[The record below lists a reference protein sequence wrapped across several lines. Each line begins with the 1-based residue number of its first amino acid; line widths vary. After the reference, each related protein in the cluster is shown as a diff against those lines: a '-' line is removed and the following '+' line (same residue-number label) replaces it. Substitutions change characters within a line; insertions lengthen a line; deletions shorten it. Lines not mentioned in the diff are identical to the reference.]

1 VIPFKSFEDAI
12 RLANDIPYGLASAVH
27 TRDMKKA
34 FLAARQLQAGVVWIN
49 TYGQF
54 DNSMPFG
61 GVKASG
67 VGRELGP
74 EVLENY
80 LQTKAVWLQ
89 AV

>member
-1 VIPFKSFEDAI
+1 MAKALRAARAI
-12 RLANDIPYGLASAVH
+12 R
-27 TRDMKKA
+27 
-34 FLAARQLQAGVVWIN
+34 AGVVWVN

-54 DNSMPFG
+54 ETGMPFG

-67 VGRELGP
+67 IGRELGP

-80 LQTKAVWLQ
+80 LQTKAIWLQ